1 VNDEPVRMQVRENLT
16 ELLCGPLCD
25 GMLRTWQCRMRR
37 EPISIAT
44 NTYSS
49 RKVTVI
55 DTKKSQA
62 TIAFA
67 WLRTNVAQH

>member
-1 VNDEPVRMQVRENLT
+1 MQVRENLT
-16 ELLCGPLCD
+16 ELLCGPLGG
-25 GMLRTWQCRMRR
+25 GMLGHVAV
-37 EPISIAT
+37 PNAT
-44 NTYSS
+44 RADFPRHDTGTAPE
-49 RKVTVI
+49 VTVI